1 MRTNLTPVMLIVWAV
16 LAVITVALYAYRMSL
31 TRDEEDQLFLDDAF
45 DHQKAIQSQILA
57 KVNRIEPAVRASLI
71 ATVAMTVIVIGYH
84 GWFAARSLF

>member
-1 MRTNLTPVMLIVWAV
+1 MKRTSCFWMMLLT
-16 LAVITVALYAYRMSL
+16 
-31 TRDEEDQLFLDDAF
+31 TR
-45 DHQKAIQSQILA
+45 KAIQSQILA